1 MFRKNVQAVY
11 FIKLYHNNEA
21 CGSFRRLFLKLF
33 SRLKL
38 EPMAT
43 SLQVFLNVDLLV
55 LST

>member
-21 CGSFRRLFLKLF
+21 CGSFRRLFFKLF